1 MARLTDMNY
10 ELQVLNHY
18 VIVNNTHTYVYTYI
32 HPVGDILLN
41 SEKSMRTGLTSTT
54 LWHYK

>member
-1 MARLTDMNY
+1 MNY
-10 ELQVLNHY
+10 ELQVLNRY
-18 VIVNNTHTYVYTYI
+18 VIVINTHTYTYTYI

-54 LWHYK
+54 LWHHK